1 MNLSKKQ
8 FFTGALIMVFASVF
22 SKLVGFVFKLPLQY
36 IIGAEGYGLFT
47 YPQNFYVTMVT
58 ISTAGFPVAIS
69 KLVSERRAE
78 NRFYDAH
85 QIFKAAFKL
94 MAALGMILSLI
105 MFLGANNI
113 VDMFWPRDAYY
124 AYMGIV
130 FTPLFVSLL
139 TAFRGYFQGLQQ
151 MLPSAI
157 SIISES
163 VGRLLTGLGL
173 AYIFASNVPVA
184 AGFASF
190 GATSGAMVGILVIG
204 CIYLY
209 KRKELLNEAYR
220 NPNDQSIKETGLIK
234 KILLISIPIAL
245 GSSISTIM
253 ALFDSLM
260 VHPILLK
267 SGFEEH
273 AISVMF
279 GQLGAAET
287 IRNLPLGISVAIT
300 VSLVPAISSALA
312 TKDYEAID
320 DRINMSLRMGTY
332 IGLPAAIGMFL
343 LRDEIMTLLF
353 PELLGGGQILGFL
366 GLSLPLIMIA
376 QIFASV
382 LQGSGHVYKPVINM
396 VIGSVFKLGIS
407 FILLSIPSINIL
419 GTAIGTLFAYSTIV
433 VLNYLSI
440 KSEFPIHLDS
450 KVVIGTPIIATLL
463 MGIVV
468 YGLRVILTPYL
479 GLASLTGLVILIAVI
494 VYALCISQLT
504 GIKLKN
510 LIKLIRGK

>member
-1 MNLSKKQ
+1 MSKRQ

-22 SKLVGFVFKLPLQY
+22 SKLVGFIFKLPLQY

-94 MAALGMILSLI
+94 MATLGFILSLI
-105 MFLGANNI
+105 MLLGARGI
-113 VDMFWPRDAYY
+113 VSSFWPEDAYY
-124 AYMGIV
+124 AYLGIV
-130 FTPLFVSLL
+130 LTPFSVSLL

-151 MLPSAI
+151 MLPSAL
-157 SIISES
+157 SIITES
-163 VGRLLTGLGL
+163 VGRLLIGLSL
-173 AYIFASNVPVA
+173 AMVFANNIPLA

-190 GATSGAMVGILVIG
+190 GATAGAIVGLMLIVG
-204 CIYLY
+204 IYLY
-209 KRKELLNEAYR
+209 KRTELLNEAYR
-220 NPNDQSIKETGLIK
+220 NENDQSIKEVGLIK
-234 KILLISIPIAL
+234 KILLISIPIAF

-253 ALFDSLM
+253 ALIDSLM
-260 VHPILLK
+260 VHPILMNA
-267 SGFEEH
+267 GFEEH
-273 AISVMF
+273 VISIMF

-312 TKDYEAID
+312 VKDYEAID

-343 LRDEIMTLLF
+343 LRDEIMLMLF
-353 PELLGGGQILGFL
+353 PELQGGGEILGFL

-382 LQGSGHVYKPVINM
+382 LQGSGHVYKPVINII
-396 VIGSVFKLGIS
+396 IGSLFKLIVS
-407 FILLSIPSINIL
+407 YSLLSIISINIL
-419 GTAIGTLFAYSTIV
+419 GTAIGTLVAYTIIV
-433 VLNYLSI
+433 ILNYLSI
-440 KSEFPIHLDS
+440 RREFPIHLDS
-450 KVVIGTPIIATLL
+450 KIVIGIPLIATAI
-463 MGIVV
+463 MGIGV
-468 YGLRVILTPYL
+468 YGLKLLLTPMF
-479 GLASLTGLVILIAVI
+479 GTTTMTGLIIIISVIIYAIVI
-494 VYALCISQLT
+494 SKLT
-504 GIKLKN
+504 GIKIKN
-510 LIKLIRGK
+510 LIKLIRS